1 MRGGRQHVRSSP
13 IARIAWQI
21 CAISALVATAGIF
34 GCMTGPRPKPKLPPP
49 PPPPAVAQY
58 RPGHALNGEEP
69 GFLRLGNMPSGSV
82 PVRVGILLPFSNG
95 SSATREL
102 AASMMK
108 AAEMALFDSGKR
120 NILLLSADEGSGG
133 PEAAA
138 GARKL
143 LAEGAEIIVGP
154 LFAPSVSAVAPIAR
168 DHAVPVIAFSTDRAV
183 GGGGVY
189 LLSFQPENQVRRIV
203 SYAVAQGHRAIA
215 ALVPRTAYG
224 TRVIEA
230 FRESVAASGAQVA
243 DLETYVPET
252 GAIGAPAHAV
262 AAAHPAAILIAQGGA
277 LLRDLAATLAT
288 DGEGSQQVQY
298 LGTGLW
304 DDSQTK
310 QEPDLAGAWY
320 AAPDPEAERA
330 FESRY
335 RDAYASDA
343 PPLAALA
350 YDAVS
355 LVSLLSSGPAY
366 HRFTRE
372 TLTDPN
378 GFSGIDGIF
387 RFAAD
392 GSSEQGLAVL
402 KIEPGS
408 SPVVVSPAPR
418 TFEQPR
424 S

>member
-1 MRGGRQHVRSSP
+1 MATV
-13 IARIAWQI
+13 
-21 CAISALVATAGIF
+21 ALA
-34 GCMTGPRPKPKLPPP
+34 GCMTTPPPRPLPPP
-49 PPPPAVAQY
+49 PPRPPAVSQY
-58 RPGHALNGEEP
+58 QPGHPLTGEQP
-69 GFLRLGNMPSGSV
+69 GFLRLGNIPGGSV

-95 SSATREL
+95 SSATRDL
-102 AASMMK
+102 ADCMMK
-108 AAEMALFDSGKR
+108 AAEMALYDSGRR
-120 NILLLSADEGSGG
+120 NILLMSADEGSGG
-133 PEAAA
+133 TEAAA

-154 LFAPSVSAVAPIAR
+154 LFGPSVSVVAPLAR
-168 DHAVPVIAFSTDRAV
+168 DHGVPVIAFSTDRAV
-183 GGGGVY
+183 SGNGVY
-189 LLSFQPENQVRRIV
+189 LLSFQPENQIRRIV
-203 SYAVAQGHRAIA
+203 SYAVAQGHSAIA

-224 TRVIEA
+224 TRVLQV
-230 FRESVAASGAQVA
+230 FRQSVAASGAHVT
-243 DLETYVPET
+243 DLETYIPDPN
-252 GAIGAPAHAV
+252 AIAAPAQAIT
-262 AAAHPAAILIAQGGA
+262 AARPDAILIAQGGT

-288 DGEGSQQVQY
+288 DGEGSQKVQY
-298 LGTGLW
+298 LGTGVW
-304 DDSQTK
+304 DDPQTT

-330 FESRY
+330 FETRY
-335 RDAYASDA
+335 RDVYASDA

-366 HRFTRE
+366 HRFTPE
-372 TLTDPN
+372 ALTDPN

-402 KIEPGS
+402 KIEPGA
-408 SPVVVSPAPR
+408 SPVVISPAPR
-418 TFEQPR
+418 TFEPPA